1 MIIIISKYLIPKG
14 YLGLTFWPFI
24 ILRNRLGKVDKELL
38 NHEKIHIRQQLDLLV
53 IPFFIWYALE
63 YLYRFVQY
71 RDRYKAYRN
80 LSFEREAYKNEKDLH
95 YLKKRPYLSFLKYL

>member
-1 MIIIISKYLIPKG
+1 
-14 YLGLTFWPFI
+14 
-24 ILRNRLGKVDKELL
+24 LGKVDKELL

-95 YLKKRPYLSFLKYL
+95 YLKKRSYLSFLKYL